1 MQAQD
6 LMNEI
11 VVSLPPN
18 TVRIEFVSLGKLRQL
33 PDFSNLRQQFVG
45 PRLSALQRSLEE
57 LGLGEADVDQIVLAW
72 QPIGKAS
79 DAVDPADVDA
89 DGGTVANKWPSFLD
103 GLAAGRFDAKVIAEH
118 ARARHVSMTSFSGR
132 SAYCLQKGTSTCVV
146 FLNESL
152 AVFGGRKS
160 LSEILYA
167 RDGGG
172 ANLIFSPKLLELLQD
187 TPAEASI
194 WGIAIGP
201 AAAEWFKAWL
211 PGKDDLRLDWPR
223 MLKSVEAFH
232 YSVVAGEKLRVDIR
246 LECKTIEASARL
258 TQLLQGMRLIQ
269 QLIWQAENP
278 NQMNPV
284 QTWDVKAESKRV
296 SVKMTAAR
304 EALRDY
310 SSSHLRPNTQ

>member
-1 MQAQD
+1 
-6 LMNEI
+6 
-11 VVSLPPN
+11 
-18 TVRIEFVSLGKLRQL
+18 
-33 PDFSNLRQQFVG
+33 
-45 PRLSALQRSLEE
+45 
-57 LGLGEADVDQIVLAW
+57 
-72 QPIGKAS
+72 
-79 DAVDPADVDA
+79 
-89 DGGTVANKWPSFLD
+89 
-103 GLAAGRFDAKVIAEH
+103 
-118 ARARHVSMTSFSGR
+118 
-132 SAYCLQKGTSTCVV
+132 
-146 FLNESL
+146 
-152 AVFGGRKS
+152 
-160 LSEILYA
+160 
-167 RDGGG
+167 
-172 ANLIFSPKLLELLQD
+172 
-187 TPAEASI
+187 
-194 WGIAIGP
+194 
-201 AAAEWFKAWL
+201 
-211 PGKDDLRLDWPR
+211 LRLDWPR